1 VFDLYRI
8 QHHAAVS
15 DKKIKESVWDAKGD
29 RETSFQRFVFPEIPE
44 RVFVQHS
51 IGNKTSE

>member
-1 VFDLYRI
+1 MFDLYRI

-44 RVFVQHS
+44 RTRFKQCLE
-51 IGNKTSE
+51 KMTSE